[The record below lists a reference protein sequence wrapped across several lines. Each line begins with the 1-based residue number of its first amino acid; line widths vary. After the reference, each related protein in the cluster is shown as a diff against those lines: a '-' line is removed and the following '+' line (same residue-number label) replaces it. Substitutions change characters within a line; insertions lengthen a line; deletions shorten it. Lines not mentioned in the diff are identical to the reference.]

1 MSSKIASSHGK
12 SGAAPKSVHISDGD
26 VAEKIKQDNV
36 RQAGVHVKSTG
47 VPGANAGDNEDLYR
61 SPEDLMPHAVNFGN
75 PERDGKY
82 RDFATLL

>member
-1 MSSKIASSHGK
+1 MSSKIASSHGQ

-36 RQAGVHVKSTG
+36 RQAGVHVKTTG
-47 VPGANAGDNEDLYR
+47 IEGTEDAYR
-61 SPEDLMPHAVNFGN
+61 SPEDLMPHAINFGN

>member
-1 MSSKIASSHGK
+1 MSSKIASSHGQ

-26 VAEKIKQDNV
+26 IAEKIQQDNV

-47 VPGANAGDNEDLYR
+47 VEGKDDFR
-61 SPEDLMPHAVNFGN
+61 SPEDLMPHSVNFGN